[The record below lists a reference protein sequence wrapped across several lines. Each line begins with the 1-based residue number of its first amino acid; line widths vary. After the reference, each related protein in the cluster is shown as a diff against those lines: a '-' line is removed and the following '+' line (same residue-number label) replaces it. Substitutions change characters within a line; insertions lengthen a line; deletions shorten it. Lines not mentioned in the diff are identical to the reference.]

1 MGVTKRCVK
10 MSEKRIQDITCIAD
24 AGHALQRKV
33 KYFDLKWGGVLFP
46 VHKKEE
52 RGAKNESLSLELD

>member
-1 MGVTKRCVK
+1 
-10 MSEKRIQDITCIAD
+10 MSEKKIQDITCIAD

-33 KYFDLKWGGVLFP
+33 EYLDLKWRGVLFP